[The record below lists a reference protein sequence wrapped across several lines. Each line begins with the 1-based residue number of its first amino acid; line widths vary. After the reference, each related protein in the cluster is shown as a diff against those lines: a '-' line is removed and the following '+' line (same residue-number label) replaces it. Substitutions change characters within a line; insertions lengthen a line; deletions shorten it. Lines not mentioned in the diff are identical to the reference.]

1 MNILVSIF
9 KRKATKHACIRINII
24 LKNLFKNS
32 EKLSA
37 FLTRMETRPSPTK
50 SWGPLWGH
58 WVRTPRSRNYR
69 KWYRKSMLTVKIT
82 HLLEW
87 YWCLGNGKVFY
98 HYAFSKRVFLQL
110 YLFIVSRMYF
120 LGSFRAIFTCK
131 YAVIWKDCRVKCTF
145 L

>member
-1 MNILVSIF
+1 
-9 KRKATKHACIRINII
+9 
-24 LKNLFKNS
+24 
-32 EKLSA
+32 
-37 FLTRMETRPSPTK
+37 METRPSPTK

-98 HYAFSKRVFLQL
+98 HYAFSKRVFCSYTCLLCLACIFLEVLRQFL
-110 YLFIVSRMYF
+110 RANMQYYEKIVVLSAYFSNIQNHLKFVQNNFTYIHSRWIQVSRV
-120 LGSFRAIFTCK
+120 LVNACSLSR
-131 YAVIWKDCRVKCTF
+131 
-145 L
+145 